1 MIRQKKYKLLEQL
14 LLFKIK
20 SSFSLECFSYKPKPE
35 VLFLTRVSSKLLE
48 KNFARKNLIIQFKY
62 PSFFSNRSE
71 SQKKTFFLKTKK
83 EKQRGLF

>member
-20 SSFSLECFSYKPKPE
+20 SSFSLECFSYKPNPE

-48 KNFARKNLIIQFKY
+48 KNFARKNLIIQFKKLLLY
-62 PSFFSNRSE
+62 FKVGWGIPYEGFECDENF
-71 SQKKTFFLKTKK
+71 KY
-83 EKQRGLF
+83 